1 MQSKKVQILKTE
13 PKSKVDSLSIPKLN
27 PKNVKIINSIGN
39 KNNEVRFWNFVETPD
54 EEVELML
61 YGEFVSQKS
70 WWNDDGQ
77 ITASDFK
84 EQLDLYKDRDNITVR
99 INSNGGDVF
108 TASAIYTL
116 LKDCKASITVKI
128 DGMAMSAATV
138 VAMAGDKV
146 LIPSTSIFMIHDPLA
161 GLCGYYNI
169 SDLEKVI
176 NRLSVVK
183 NTIINAYI
191 NKTDKTKEEIED
203 LMTNELWLT
212 GEDAVNEGFCDE
224 VMFSE
229 TDNEPVLDGNNLI
242 INSVSID
249 LANYNV
255 SDEFKTK
262 IKNKKGIEKNQ
273 SGFSNTA
280 NIQNDSFL
288 NINKNQRG
296 EDEVIKNA
304 QELKNKY
311 PDVYNE
317 VVNTAKEEERNRIKN
332 IDELG
337 AQGYEDLINK
347 AKYEEMKDAGSCAIA
362 IMKAQKGEGE
372 NFLKN
377 REDDVATSNVNKVP
391 VANAD
396 GLKEGKYDD
405 KETDDVFNKAL
416 VGTR

>member
-1 MQSKKVQILKTE
+1 MQSKKIQISKTE

-61 YGEFVSQKS
+61 YGELVSQKS

-161 GLCGYYNI
+161 GLCGYYNV

-183 NTIINAYI
+183 NTIINAYTS
-191 NKTDKTKEEIED
+191 KSDKTKEEIET

-224 VMFSE
+224 VMFAES
-229 TDNEPVLDGNNLI
+229 DNQPVLDGNNLI
-242 INSVSID
+242 INSVNID
-249 LANYNV
+249 LSKYNI
-255 SDEFKTK
+255 SNEFKNK
-262 IKNKKGIEKNQ
+262 IKNKKVIRENHL
-273 SGFSNTA
+273 GFSNKT

-288 NINKNQRG
+288 NINKNQGG
-296 EDEVIKNA
+296 EEEVIKDA
-304 QELKNKY
+304 KELKNKY
-311 PDVYNE
+311 PDVYNQ
-317 VVNTAKEEERNRIKN
+317 VVNSAKEEERNRIKA

-337 AQGYEDLINK
+337 AKGYEDLINK
-347 AKYEEMKDAGSCAIA
+347 AKYEEIKDAGLCAIA

-372 NFLKN
+372 KFLKN
-377 REDDVATSNVNKVP
+377 RDEDIKISNVDKVP
-391 VANAD
+391 GANAD
-396 GLKEGKYDD
+396 GLKQGSYAD
-405 KETDDVFNKAL
+405 KETDDVFNRAL
-416 VGTR
+416 GGIK

>member
-1 MQSKKVQILKTE
+1 MQSKKMQISKTE

-39 KNNEVRFWNFVETPD
+39 KNNDTKFWNFVETD

-61 YGEFVSQKS
+61 YGELVSQKS

-84 EQLDLYKDRDNITVR
+84 EQLDLYRDKDNITVR

-116 LKDCKASITVKI
+116 LKDCKANITVKI

-138 VAMAGDKV
+138 VAMAGDRV

-161 GLCGYYNI
+161 GLCGYYNA
-169 SDLEKVI
+169 SDLKKVI

-183 NTIINAYI
+183 NTIINAYTS
-191 NKTDKTKEEIED
+191 KSDKTKEEIEE

-242 INSVSID
+242 INSTSID
-249 LANYNV
+249 LSNYNV

-262 IKNKKGIEKNQ
+262 IKNKKGIGKNQ

-280 NIQNDSFL
+280 NIQNGSFF
-288 NINKNQRG
+288 NINKNQGG
-296 EDEVIKNA
+296 EEVIKDA

-311 PDVYNE
+311 PDLYNQ
-317 VVNTAKEEERNRIKN
+317 VVNAAKEEERNRIKA

-347 AKYEEMKDAGSCAIA
+347 AKYEEIKDAGSCAIA
-362 IMKAQKGEGE
+362 IMKAQKSEGE

-391 VANAD
+391 GANAD
-396 GLKEGKYDD
+396 GVKEGSYDD

-416 VGTR
+416 GGNK

>member
-1 MQSKKVQILKTE
+1 MQSKKIQISKTE

-61 YGEFVSQKS
+61 YGELVSQKS

-161 GLCGYYNI
+161 GLCGYYNV
-169 SDLEKVI
+169 SDLGKII

-191 NKTDKTKEEIED
+191 SKSDKTKEEIED

-229 TDNEPVLDGNNLI
+229 TDDEPVIDGNNLI
-242 INSVSID
+242 INSVNID
-249 LANYNV
+249 LSKYNI
-255 SDEFKTK
+255 SNEFKNK
-262 IKNKKGIEKNQ
+262 IKNKKVIRENH
-273 SGFSNTA
+273 SGFSNKA
-280 NIQNDSFL
+280 NIQNGSFF
-288 NINKNQRG
+288 NIYKNQGG

-304 QELKNKY
+304 QELKDKY
-311 PDVYNE
+311 PNVYNE
-317 VVNTAKEEERNRIKN
+317 VVNSAKEEERNRIKD
-332 IDELG
+332 IDDLG
-337 AQGYEDLINK
+337 VNGYEDLVNK
-347 AKYEEMKDAGSCAIA
+347 AKYENAQNAGDFAIA

-377 REDDVATSNVNKVP
+377 RENDVNESNVNQVP
-391 VANAD
+391 GANAD
-396 GLKEGKYDD
+396 GLKQGSYDD
-405 KETDDVFNKAL
+405 KETDDIFNKAL
-416 VGTR
+416 GGNK